1 MLDFLTS
8 PYFILFA
15 RLCVGGVFLVSSVGK
30 LLDRPGTA
38 ASMARYPFLPVAS
51 RKLVADY
58 FPYLELVVAVALI
71 LGIFTRYAA
80 IAAVGLFVVFTALII
95 YDLTHNQSASC
106 HCFGRLSEEKLT
118 PMAVVRNVA
127 LIVLS
132 LAVWAAFDGWL
143 SLDASLN
150 SATNG
155 SLGLVA
161 GGSSS
166 VASMVDA
173 VPVGLLALVT
183 VGVVVLGG
191 RAIDTVRTTLRG
203 IGFRA

>member
-1 MLDFLTS
+1 MHDFLTS

-15 RLCVGGVFLVSSVGK
+15 RLCVGGVFLVSSIGK
-30 LLDRPGTA
+30 LLDRQGTA

-58 FPYLELVVAVALI
+58 FPYLELAVGVALI
-71 LGIFTRYAA
+71 LGLFTRYAA

-127 LIVLS
+127 LVALS
-132 LAVWAAFDGWL
+132 LTVWAAFDGWL

-155 SLGLVA
+155 GLA
-161 GGSSS
+161 LISGGSSGA
-166 VASMVDA
+166 VSMVDA

-183 VGVVVLGG
+183 VGAVVLGG

>member
-1 MLDFLTS
+1 
-8 PYFILFA
+8 
-15 RLCVGGVFLVSSVGK
+15 
-30 LLDRPGTA
+30 
-38 ASMARYPFLPVAS
+38 MARYPFLPVAS
-51 RKLVADY
+51 RKLIADY
-58 FPYLELVVAVALI
+58 FPYLELVVALALI

-80 IAAVGLFVVFTALII
+80 IAALGLFVVFTALIV

-127 LIVLS
+127 LMALS

-155 SLGLVA
+155 SLALIA

-166 VASMVDA
+166 VVSMVDA